1 MYGCSLGMLDK
12 VGIGTPIPT
21 LFLYFFTWPS
31 LHFDSFV
38 EAVKGETKGDIR
50 TIHGTNCGLRI
61 SYLSV

>member
-38 EAVKGETKGDIR
+38 ETVKGETKGDIYAQY
-50 TIHGTNCGLRI
+50 TVQTVVYIYHI
-61 SYLSV
+61 